1 MLPFILLGF
10 VVAIAVILIGR
21 SYTSRHITKYS
32 REEADERVASGKA
45 LYLDV
50 RTDKERQATV
60 IKKSL
65 HIPLAELSD
74 RIEELERH
82 RKKEIIAYCRT
93 GTRSLAAADVLDKAG
108 YQSANLTRGIGIGK
122 GGGGS

>member
-50 RTDKERQATV
+50 RHEEVGRLAYDLVGAIAAMFATR
-60 IKKSL
+60 K
-65 HIPLAELSD
+65 LS
-74 RIEELERH
+74 
-82 RKKEIIAYCRT
+82 ASPAFQPT
-93 GTRSLAAADVLDKAG
+93 P
-108 YQSANLTRGIGIGK
+108 
-122 GGGGS
+122 

>member
-1 MLPFILLGF
+1 MLPFILLGC

-65 HIPLAELSD
+65 HIPLAALNLYAGGD
-74 RIEELERH
+74 ACERS
-82 RKKEIIAYCRT
+82 C
-93 GTRSLAAADVLDKAG
+93 
-108 YQSANLTRGIGIGK
+108 
-122 GGGGS
+122 